1 MKIAIVLP
9 VRRAERTLRATVASL
24 VSQVGSLDAEVI
36 VTVCELD
43 PCVAM
48 VRELRSNA
56 SLRVVIT
63 PGLRSIPQLRRDAV
77 AATGAEFV
85 VITED
90 HCTFPPGWLSRLVA
104 EAERGAIA
112 GAGVL
117 NGRTSWVGWAQYFTR
132 YSSFL
137 PPLPAG
143 PIDHLPG
150 TNACYPRAVFERYGH
165 LIEDGFWEAEFNAGA
180 RKTTPLVSV
189 EDCDVTQHQDRG
201 AFEFVALRFRHGRC
215 YGARRQDRHWGRV
228 PLIPAILC
236 WRAARAVF
244 GKRRH
249 GWRLL
254 AVSPLVLL
262 YFCAWAAG
270 EAVGYAL
277 GAGSACSDTD

>member
-1 MKIAIVLP
+1 MKIAVVLP

-24 VSQVGSLDAEVI
+24 LRQLGSLDVEVI
-36 VTVCELD
+36 VTACELD
-43 PCVAM
+43 PCVAI
-48 VRELRSNA
+48 VRDLGSHP

-77 AATGAEFV
+77 AATEAEFV

-104 EAERGAIA
+104 EAEGGVIA

-117 NGRTSWVGWAQYFTR
+117 NGRNSWVGWAQYFTR

-143 PIDHLPG
+143 PVSHLPG
-150 TNACYPRAVFERYGH
+150 TNACYPRAVFNRHGH
-165 LIEDGFWEAEFNAGA
+165 LIADGFWEAEFNAEA
-180 RKTTPLVSV
+180 HKTAPLVTV
-189 EDCDVTQHQDRG
+189 ADCEITQHQYRG
-201 AFEFVALRFRHGRC
+201 IFEFVTLRFRHGRC
-215 YGARRQDRHWGRV
+215 YGARRADRHWGRV

-244 GKRRH
+244 GKKRH

-270 EAVGYAL
+270 EAVGYAF
-277 GAGSACSDTD
+277 GAGNACSNTD